1 MLAKD
6 LMEKKGDIMGGKH
19 DLFYYYVK

>member
-1 MLAKD
+1 MFAKD
-6 LMEKKGDIMGGKH
+6 LMEKKGDIMGGKR